1 MNISV
6 HITAM
11 LNSKKVEVLGHAKGV
26 GRVRAGHG
34 KPGKSWN
41 LRISFIRHGIKSWN
55 F

>member
-1 MNISV
+1 MNISG

-11 LNSKKVEVLGHAKGV
+11 LNSKKVEELGHAKGV

-34 KPGKSWN
+34 KPGESWN
-41 LRISFIRHGIKSWN
+41 LRISFIRCGIKSWN

>member
-11 LNSKKVEVLGHAKGV
+11 LNSKKVEELGQAKGV

-41 LRISFIRHGIKSWN
+41 LRISSLGHGIKSWN